1 MYEELR
7 RVETGTRLII
17 SRSARNLQYFG
28 DGLNAK
34 VFPVAVGKKETP
46 TPTGIYKIVN
56 KIINPGNILGTRW
69 MGLSIPGGNYGI
81 HGTNNPSSIGK
92 FISKGCIRM
101 HNHDVE
107 KIFPLINIGTPV
119 LITDIQD
126 NSLPPQNKPNK
137 HMEGR
142 KNHIVKAGE
151 TLWKISNIYNV
162 SMELIIRAN
171 NISNPDVLKPGQILI
186 IP

>member
-1 MYEELR
+1 MHEELR
-7 RVETGTRLII
+7 RVETGTRLVVF
-17 SRSARNLQYFG
+17 RSARNLEYFG
-28 DGLNAK
+28 DGLSAK
-34 VFPVAVGKKETP
+34 IFRVAVGKKETP

-69 MGLSIPGGNYGI
+69 MGLSVPGGNYGI

-92 FISKGCIRM
+92 FASKGCIRM

-107 KIFPLINIGTPV
+107 EIFNLVNIGTPV
-119 LITDIQD
+119 IITEGQD
-126 NSLPPQNKPNK
+126 NALPPQNNPSE

-142 KNHIVKAGE
+142 KNHVVKPGE
-151 TLWKISNIYNV
+151 TLWNISRFYNV

-171 NISNPDVLKPGQILI
+171 NISDPNVLKPGQVLV